1 MADAYGYIYL
11 VWGRYSMGRYR
22 QIEEI
27 VKLMNTPEAIRNTSI
42 IAHVDHG
49 KTTLS
54 DSLLAAAGIISEQ
67 TAGQRLFLDSWELEQ
82 KRQMTVFASNISLA
96 HTYEGK
102 DYLINL
108 IDTPGHIDFSGA
120 VTRSLRA
127 VDGALVVVDAVEG
140 PMTQTETVL
149 MQALRE
155 RVQPILFINKV
166 DRLIK
171 ELKLTSEE
179 IQRKFAKIIV
189 RINSLIEKYAPPEHK
204 KDWQVTV
211 EDGRVAFGSALHK
224 WGLNLPHM
232 KTKNVSFK
240 DIVDAYTGEPDEI
253 GRKVDALSKKAPLY
267 EPILDMFCEHL
278 PNPFQAQPYRQSQI
292 WPGDSSSSIGK
303 GMGKV
308 DPGGPLLMCITTIEV
323 DPHSGVVAIGR
334 VFSGTVEKG
343 KTVQLVASHQKGAIQ
358 QVYMS
363 MATDRV
369 IVEKIPAGNIA
380 ALSGLPSIHVGETV
394 AEGGVETQPFEGLK
408 YVSDPVV
415 TVAVEPEDV
424 KDLPLFD
431 KVMHKLT
438 LEDPNLHFKI
448 NKESG
453 EFLLSGMGEL
463 HLEVTAYRMQ
473 EAALKVKI
481 SKPIV
486 IYRET
491 ITQDYQGPPIMGKS
505 PNKHNRLW
513 VTLETLPDEII
524 EAIKAGKISEMQTRD
539 ERQKILA
546 KQFGW
551 KTDDARHVIAIEG
564 TNILVNKIKGRQY
577 VEEVL
582 DHVKSGFREAVYT
595 SVLAKEPAYG
605 LKVNLEDIMI
615 HDDPVHRGPA
625 QILPM
630 TWRPIWC
637 SFLLSNPK
645 LLEPIISF
653 ECKVPNQFVSSVIAI
668 VQKRRGKI
676 LDMVTE
682 EDMVI
687 VKAEMPVAESFG
699 LADEL
704 RSSTQ
709 GRAFWATQFSRWAP
723 VPESMQA
730 DIIRQIRE
738 RRGLSATPP
747 RAEEFY
753 EEA

>member
-1 MADAYGYIYL
+1 
-11 VWGRYSMGRYR
+11 
-22 QIEEI
+22 
-27 VKLMNTPEAIRNTSI
+27 MNNPEMIRNTSI

-67 TAGQRLFLDSWELEQ
+67 TAGQKLFLDSWELEQ
-82 KRQMTVFASNISLA
+82 KRQMTVFASNISMT
-96 HTYEGK
+96 HTYKGK
-102 DYLINL
+102 EYLINL

-155 RVQPILFINKV
+155 RVMPILFINKV
-166 DRLIK
+166 DRLIR
-171 ELKLTSEE
+171 EIKLTPEE
-179 IQRKFAKIIV
+179 MQRRFAKIIV
-189 RINSLIEKYAPPEHK
+189 RINTLIEKYAPPEHK
-204 KDWQVTV
+204 KDWQVKV

-232 KTKNVSFK
+232 KAKGITFK
-240 DIVDAYTGEPDEI
+240 EIIDAYHGEPDEI
-253 GRKVDALSKKAPLY
+253 NKKVDALSKKAPLH
-267 EPILDMFCEHL
+267 EPVLDMFCEIL
-278 PNPFQAQPYRQSQI
+278 PNPLVAQPYRQSQI
-292 WPGDSSSSIGK
+292 WPGDPQSPVGK
-303 GMGKV
+303 GMAKV
-308 DPGGPLLMCITTIEV
+308 DPNGPLLMCISTIEV

-334 VFSGTVEKG
+334 VFSGSVEKG
-343 KTVQLVASHQKGAIQ
+343 KLVYLVTRHQKGTIQ

-369 IVEKIPAGNIA
+369 IVDRIPAGNIA
-380 ALSGLPSIHVGETV
+380 ALSGLPSVHVGETV
-394 AEGGVETQPFEGLK
+394 AEEGIETQPFEGLR
-408 YVSDPVV
+408 YVSDAVV
-415 TVAVEPEDV
+415 TVAVEPQDV

-431 KVMHKLT
+431 KVVHKLT
-438 LEDPNLHFKI
+438 LEDPNLHFII

-453 EFLLSGMGEL
+453 EYLLSGMGEL

-473 EAALKVKI
+473 EAGLKVNI

-491 ITQDYQGPPIMGKS
+491 ISHDYKGPAIMGKS
-505 PNKHNRLW
+505 PNKHNKLW
-513 VTLETLPDEII
+513 VTLEKLPDEVI
-524 EAIKAGKISEMQTRD
+524 EALKTEKISEMQTRE
-539 ERQKILA
+539 ERQKIL

-551 KTDDARHVIAIEG
+551 PTDDARNVIAIEG
-564 TNILVNKIKGRQY
+564 TNVLVNRIKGRQY
-577 VEEVL
+577 VEEII

-605 LKVNLEDIMI
+605 LKVNLEDVMV
-615 HDDPVHRGPA
+615 HEDPVHRGPA

-637 SFLLSNPK
+637 AFLLSDPK
-645 LLEPIISF
+645 LLEPLLSF
-653 ECKVPNQFVSSVIAI
+653 ECKVPNDFVSSVIGI

-676 LDMVTE
+676 LDMVNE

-699 LADEL
+699 IADEL

-723 VPESMQA
+723 LSESMQA
-730 DIIRQIRE
+730 DIIKQIRE
-738 RRGLSATPP
+738 RRGLSPTPP

>member
-1 MADAYGYIYL
+1 
-11 VWGRYSMGRYR
+11 MGRYR

-27 VKLMNTPEAIRNTSI
+27 VRLMAQTERIRNTSI

-67 TAGQRLFLDSWELEQ
+67 VAGQKLFLDSWELEQ
-82 KRQMTVFASNISLA
+82 KRQMTVFASNISLV
-96 HTYEGK
+96 HTFKGV

-108 IDTPGHIDFSGA
+108 IDTPGHIDFSGN

-155 RVQPILFINKV
+155 RVKPILFINKV

-171 ELKLTSEE
+171 ELKLTPEE
-179 IQRKFAKIIV
+179 IQKKFARIIT
-189 RINSLIEKYAPPEHK
+189 RINSIIERYAPPEHK
-204 KDWQVTV
+204 KDWQVKV

-232 KTKNVSFK
+232 KAKGITFK
-240 DIVDAYTGEPDEI
+240 DIIDAYTGEPEEI
-253 GRKVDALSKKAPLY
+253 GRKVEALSKRIPVY
-267 EPILDMFCEHL
+267 EPVLDMFCEHL
-278 PNPFQAQPYRQSQI
+278 PSPLEAQPYRQSQI
-292 WPGDSSSSIGK
+292 WPGDPNSPVGK
-303 GMGKV
+303 AMAKV
-308 DPGGPLLMCITTIEV
+308 DPNGPLLMCITFIEV

-343 KTVQLVASHQKGAIQ
+343 KIVRLVTSRQKGSIQ

-380 ALSGLPSIHVGETV
+380 ALSGLPSIHVGETI
-394 AEGGVETQPFEGLK
+394 AEEGVETAPFEALK

-431 KVMHKLT
+431 KVIHKLT

-448 NKESG
+448 DKESG
-453 EFLLSGMGEL
+453 QYLLSGMGEL

-473 EAALKVKI
+473 EAGLKVRM

-491 ITQDYQGPPIMGKS
+491 ISRDYKGPPVMGKS

-513 VTLETLPDEII
+513 VTVERLRPEVI
-524 EAIKAGKISEMQTRD
+524 EAIRTGKINEMQTRD
-539 ERQKILA
+539 ERQKILM
-546 KQFGW
+546 KEFSW
-551 KTDDARHVIAIEG
+551 PTEDARNVIAIEG
-564 TNILVNKIKGRQY
+564 TNILVNRIKGRQY

-582 DHVKSGFREAVYT
+582 DHVKSGFRDAVAT
-595 SVLAKEPAYG
+595 GVLAKEPMYG
-605 LKVNLEDIMI
+605 LKVNLEDILI
-615 HDDPVHRGPA
+615 HEDPVHRGPA

-630 TWRPIWC
+630 TWRPIWG
-637 SFLLSNPK
+637 SFLLSEPK
-645 LLEPIISF
+645 LLEPILSF
-653 ECKVPNQFVSSVIAI
+653 ECKVPNDFVSPVITLL
-668 VQKRRGKI
+668 QKRRGKI
-676 LDMVTE
+676 LDMVNE

-687 VKAEMPVAESFG
+687 VKAELPVAESFG
-699 LADEL
+699 IADEL

-730 DIIRQIRE
+730 EVIRQIRE
-738 RRGLSATPP
+738 RKGLPPTPP
-747 RAEEFY
+747 RPEEFC
-753 EEA
+753 EEE

>member
-1 MADAYGYIYL
+1 M
-11 VWGRYSMGRYR
+11 VKYR
-22 QIEEI
+22 QVEEI
-27 VKLMNTPEAIRNTSI
+27 QKLMNYPVMIRNTSI

-67 TAGQRLFLDSWELEQ
+67 RAGQQLALDSWELEQ

-96 HTYEGK
+96 HTYMKK

-155 RVQPILFINKV
+155 RVKPILFINKV

-171 ELKLTSEE
+171 EIKLTPEE
-179 IQRKFAKIIV
+179 IQRKFGKIIV
-189 RINSLIEKYAPPEHK
+189 RVNNLIEKYATADHK
-204 KDWQVTV
+204 KDWQVKV
-211 EDGRVAFGSALHK
+211 ENGSVAFGSALHK

-232 KTKNVSFK
+232 KAKGITFA
-240 DIVDAYTGEPDEI
+240 DIIDAYTGEHDEI
-253 GRKVDALSKKAPLY
+253 DRKVDALSKKAPLH
-267 EPILDMFCEHL
+267 EPVLDMFVEQL
-278 PNPFQAQPYRQSQI
+278 PNPLEAQPYRQSQI
-292 WPGDSSSSIGK
+292 WPGDANSAVGK
-303 GMGKV
+303 GMAKV
-308 DPGGPLLMCITTIEV
+308 DPDAPVLMCISTIEV
-323 DPHSGVVAIGR
+323 DPHSGLVAIGR

-343 KTVQLVASHQKGAIQ
+343 KVVQLITSRQKGTIQ

-363 MATDRV
+363 MAADRV
-369 IVEKIPAGNIA
+369 IIGKVPAGNIA

-394 AEGGVETQPFEGLK
+394 AEEGSDTQAFEGLK

-415 TVAVEPEDV
+415 TVAVEPADV

-438 LEDPNLHFKI
+438 TEDPNLKFTI

-453 EFLLSGMGEL
+453 EYLLSGMGEL
-463 HLEVTAYRMQ
+463 HLEITAYRMQ
-473 EAALKVKI
+473 EANLKVKT

-491 ITQDYQGPPIMGKS
+491 ITHDYEGPAIMGKS
-505 PNKHNRLW
+505 PNKHNKLW
-513 VTLETLPDEII
+513 VTIQKLPDEVI
-524 EAIKAGKISEMQTRD
+524 EAIKTGKISEMQTRE
-539 ERQKILA
+539 ERQKIL
-546 KQFGW
+546 KGFGW
-551 KTDDARHVIAIEG
+551 DTENARNVIAIEEN
-564 TNILVNKIKGRQY
+564 NILVNRIRGRQY
-577 VEEVL
+577 VDEIM
-582 DHVKSGFREAVYT
+582 DHIKSGFREAVFT

-605 LKVNLEDIMI
+605 LKVNLEDVTV
-615 HDDPVHRGPA
+615 HDDPAHRGPA

-637 SFLLSNPK
+637 TFLLSDPK
-645 LLEPIISF
+645 LLEPLISF
-653 ECKVPNQFVSSVIAI
+653 ECKVPNEFVSNVIAI

-676 LDMVTE
+676 LDMINE
-682 EDMVI
+682 EEMIV
-687 VKAEMPVAESFG
+687 VKAEMPVSESFG

-709 GRAFWATQFSRWAP
+709 GRAFWATQFSRWSP
-723 VPESMQA
+723 VPEQMQA
-730 DIIRQIRE
+730 EIIKQIRE
-738 RRGLSATPP
+738 RRGLSPTPP
-747 RAEEFY
+747 KAQEFF
-753 EEA
+753 EDA

>member
-1 MADAYGYIYL
+1 M
-11 VWGRYSMGRYR
+11 VRYR
-22 QIEEI
+22 QSEEI
-27 VKLMNTPEAIRNTSI
+27 QKLMNYPEMIRNTSI

-67 TAGQRLFLDSWELEQ
+67 RAGQQLVLDSWELEQ

-96 HTYEGK
+96 HTFKEK
-102 DYLINL
+102 EYLINL

-171 ELKLTSEE
+171 EIKLTPEE
-179 IQRKFAKIIV
+179 IQRKFAKIITRV
-189 RINSLIEKYAPPEHK
+189 NGLIEKYAPPEHK
-204 KDWQVTV
+204 KDWQVKV
-211 EDGRVAFGSALHK
+211 EDGSVAFGSALHK

-232 KTKNVSFK
+232 KAKGVTFK
-240 DIVDAYTGEPDEI
+240 EIIDAYAGEHDEI
-253 GRKVDALSKKAPLY
+253 DRKVDALSKKAPVQ
-267 EPILDMFCEHL
+267 EPILDMFVEHL
-278 PNPFQAQPYRQSQI
+278 PNPLQAQSYRQSQI
-292 WPGDSSSSIGK
+292 WPGDPNSLVGK
-303 GMGKV
+303 GMAKV
-308 DPGGPLLMCITTIEV
+308 DPNGPLLMCVSTIEV
-323 DPHSGVVAIGR
+323 DPHSGLVAIGR

-343 KTVQLVASHQKGAIQ
+343 RVVQLMTSRQKGTIQ

-363 MATDRV
+363 MAADRV

-394 AEGGVETQPFEGLK
+394 AEEGSDTQSFEGLK

-415 TVAVEPEDV
+415 TVAVEPADV

-431 KVMHKLT
+431 KVMHKLIT
-438 LEDPNLHFKI
+438 EDPNLHFLI

-453 EFLLSGMGEL
+453 EYLLSGMGEL
-463 HLEVTAYRMQ
+463 HLEITAYRMQ
-473 EAALKVKI
+473 EAGLKVKT
-481 SKPIV
+481 SEPIV

-491 ITQDYQGPPIMGKS
+491 ISHDYKGPPIMGKS
-505 PNKHNRLW
+505 PNKHNKLW
-513 VTLETLPDEII
+513 VTMEKLPEDVI
-524 EAIKAGKISEMQTRD
+524 EALRSGKISENQTR
-539 ERQKILA
+539 EVRTKALKA
-546 KQFGW
+546 FGW
-551 KTDDARHVIAIEG
+551 DTDDAKNVVAIEG
-564 TNILVNKIKGRQY
+564 NDILVNRIKGRQY
-577 VEEVL
+577 VEEIM
-582 DHVKSGFREAVYT
+582 DHIKSGFREAVFT

-605 LKVNLEDIMI
+605 LKINLEDVTV
-615 HDDPVHRGPA
+615 HEDPVHRGPA

-637 SFLLSNPK
+637 AFLLSDPK
-645 LLEPIISF
+645 LLEPLISF
-653 ECKVPNQFVSSVIAI
+653 ECKVPNEFVSNVIAI

-676 LDMVTE
+676 LDMINE
-682 EDMVI
+682 EDMII
-687 VKAEMPVAESFG
+687 VKAEMPVSESFG
-699 LADEL
+699 LAEEL

-709 GRAFWATQFSRWAP
+709 GRAFWATQFSRWSP
-723 VPESMQA
+723 VPEQMQA
-730 DIIRQIRE
+730 EIIEKIRK
-738 RRGLSATPP
+738 RRGLSELPP
-747 RAEEFY
+747 RAQEFF

>member
-1 MADAYGYIYL
+1 
-11 VWGRYSMGRYR
+11 MGRYR
-22 QIEEI
+22 QIEDI
-27 VKLMNTPEAIRNTSI
+27 VKLMNNPEIIRNTSI

-67 TAGQRLFLDSWELEQ
+67 RAGQQLYLDSWELEQ
-82 KRQMTVFASNISLA
+82 KRQMTVFASNISMVHA
-96 HTYEGK
+96 YNGK
-102 DYLINL
+102 EHLINL

-155 RVQPILFINKV
+155 RVKPILFINKV

-171 ELKLTSEE
+171 EIKLTPEE
-179 IQRKFAKIIV
+179 IQRKFAKIIL
-189 RINSLIEKYAPPEHK
+189 RINNLIEKYAPPEHK
-204 KDWQVTV
+204 KDWQVKV

-232 KTKNVSFK
+232 KAKGITFQE
-240 DIVDAYTGEPDEI
+240 IIDAYAGETDEI
-253 GRKVDALSKKAPLY
+253 TKKVDVLSKKAPLY

-278 PNPFQAQPYRQSQI
+278 PNPLDAQPYRQTQI
-292 WPGDSSSSIGK
+292 WPGDVNSPVGK
-303 GMGKV
+303 AMAKV
-308 DPGGPLLMCITTIEV
+308 DPNGPLLMCITTIEV
-323 DPHSGVVAIGR
+323 DPHSGVIAIGR
-334 VFSGTVEKG
+334 VFSGTVKKG
-343 KTVQLVASHQKGAIQ
+343 KTVSLVNSRQKGTIQ

-363 MATDRV
+363 MAADRV
-369 IVEKIPAGNIA
+369 IVDEIPAGNIA

-394 AEGGVETQPFEGLK
+394 AEEGVATQPFEGLK

-431 KVMHKLT
+431 KVIHKLT
-438 LEDPNLHFKI
+438 LEDPNLHFII

-453 EFLLSGMGEL
+453 EYLLSGMGEL

-473 EAALKVKI
+473 EAGLKVKI

-491 ITQDYQGPPIMGKS
+491 ISHDYKGPPIMGKS

-513 VTLETLPDEII
+513 VTIEKLPEEVI
-524 EAIKAGKISEMQTRD
+524 EAIRTGKINEMQTRD
-539 ERQKILA
+539 ERQKIL

-551 KTDDARHVIAIEG
+551 STDDARNVIAIEG
-564 TNILVNKIKGRQY
+564 TNILVNRIKGRQY
-577 VEEVL
+577 VEEII

-605 LKVNLEDIMI
+605 LKVNLEDILV
-615 HDDPVHRGPA
+615 HEDPVHRGPA

-637 SFLLSNPK
+637 CFLLSDPK
-645 LLEPIISF
+645 LLEPILNF
-653 ECKVPNQFVSSVIAI
+653 ECKVPNQFVSNVIAI

-676 LDMVTE
+676 LDMTNE

-730 DIIRQIRE
+730 EIIAQIRK
-738 RRGLSATPP
+738 RRGLSPTPP
-747 RAEEFY
+747 KPEEFY

>member
-1 MADAYGYIYL
+1 MA
-11 VWGRYSMGRYR
+11 RYK
-22 QIEEI
+22 QVEEI
-27 VKLMNTPEAIRNTSI
+27 IKLMDTPEIIRNTSI

-67 TAGQRLFLDSWELEQ
+67 TAGQKLFLDSWELEQ
-82 KRQMTVFASNISLA
+82 KRQMTVFASNISLT
-96 HTYEGK
+96 HTYGGK
-102 DYLINL
+102 DFLINL

-155 RVQPILFINKV
+155 RVKPILFINKV

-171 ELKLTSEE
+171 EIKLTPEE
-179 IQRKFAKIIV
+179 VQRKFAKIIV
-189 RINSLIEKYAPPEHK
+189 RVNTLIEKYAPAEHK
-204 KDWQVTV
+204 KDWQVKV

-224 WGLNLPHM
+224 WGLNLTHM
-232 KTKNVSFK
+232 KMKGISFK
-240 DIVDAYTGEPDEI
+240 DIVDAYTGAPEDV
-253 GRKVDALSKKAPLY
+253 GRKVDELSKKALLY
-267 EPILDMFCEHL
+267 EPILDMFCEHV
-278 PNPFQAQPYRQSQI
+278 PNPLEAQPYRQGQI
-292 WPGDSSSSIGK
+292 WPGEADSVTGK
-303 GMGKV
+303 GMAKV
-308 DPGGPLLMCITTIEV
+308 DPNGPLLMCVTTIEI

-334 VFSGTVEKG
+334 VFSGSVTKG
-343 KTVQLVASHQKGAIQ
+343 KVVQLLNSRQKGTIQ

-369 IVEKIPAGNIA
+369 IVDRIPAGNIA
-380 ALSGLPSIHVGETV
+380 ALSGLPAIHVGETV
-394 AEGGVETQPFEGLK
+394 AEDGVETHSFEGLK

-438 LEDPNLHFKI
+438 TEDPNLHF
-448 NKESG
+448 NMDKESG

-463 HLEVTAYRMQ
+463 HLEITAYRMQ
-473 EAALKVKI
+473 EAGLKVKI

-491 ITQDYQGPPIMGKS
+491 ISHDYQGSDVMGKS
-505 PNKHNRLW
+505 PNKHSKLW
-513 VTLETLPDEII
+513 ITMEKLSEEVI
-524 EAIKAGKISEMQTRD
+524 EAIKAEKVTEMQTRE
-539 ERQKILA
+539 ERQRNLKAL
-546 KQFGW
+546 GW
-551 KTDDARHVIAIEG
+551 STDDARSVIAIEEN
-564 TNILVNKIKGRQY
+564 NILVNRIKGRQY

-582 DHVKSGFREAVYT
+582 DHVKSGFREAVHT
-595 SVLAKEPAYG
+595 CVLAKEPAYG
-605 LKVNLEDIMI
+605 LKINLEDITV
-615 HDDPVHRGPA
+615 HEDPVHRGPA

-637 SFLLSNPK
+637 AFLLSEPK
-645 LLEPIISF
+645 LLEPLISF
-653 ECKVPNQFVSSVIAI
+653 ECKVPNDFVSPVISL

-676 LDMVTE
+676 LDMTND
-682 EDMVI
+682 EDLVV
-687 VKAEMPVAESFG
+687 VKAEMPVSESFG
-699 LADEL
+699 IADEL

-723 VPESMQA
+723 VPEQMQA
-730 DIIRQIRE
+730 DTIKAIRE
-738 RRGLSATPP
+738 RRGLSPTPP
-747 RAEEFY
+747 KAEEFY
-753 EEA
+753 EAE

>member
-1 MADAYGYIYL
+1 
-11 VWGRYSMGRYR
+11 MGRYR
-22 QIEEI
+22 QVEDI
-27 VKLMNTPEAIRNTSI
+27 VKLMNNHEMVRNTSI

-67 TAGQRLFLDSWELEQ
+67 TAGQKLFLDSWELEQ

-96 HTYEGK
+96 HTFKGK

-155 RVQPILFINKV
+155 RVKPILFINKV

-171 ELKLTSEE
+171 EIKLTPED
-179 IQRKFAKIIV
+179 IQRKFAKIITRV
-189 RINSLIEKYAPPEHK
+189 NSLIEKYAPPEHK

-232 KTKNVSFK
+232 KMKNVTFA
-240 DIVDAYTGEPDEI
+240 DIIDAYTGEHEEV
-253 GRKVDALSKKAPLY
+253 GRKVDALSKKAPLN
-267 EPILDMFCEHL
+267 EPVLDMFCEHL
-278 PNPFQAQPYRQSQI
+278 PNPLQAQPYRQSQI
-292 WPGDSSSSIGK
+292 WPGDPNSVVGK
-303 GMGKV
+303 SMAKV
-308 DPGGPLLMCITTIEV
+308 DPSGPLLMCVSTIEV

-343 KTVQLVASHQKGAIQ
+343 KVVQLLTSRQKGTVQ

-363 MATDRV
+363 MAADRV
-369 IVEKIPAGNIA
+369 IIDRVPAGNIA
-380 ALSGLPSIHVGETV
+380 AVSGLPAIHVGETI
-394 AEGGVETQPFEGLK
+394 AEDGIETQSFEGLK

-415 TVAVEPEDV
+415 TVAVEPKDV

-438 LEDPNLHFKI
+438 TEDPNLRFII

-453 EFLLSGMGEL
+453 EYLLSGMGEL

-473 EAALKVKI
+473 EANLKVNI

-491 ITQDYQGPPIMGKS
+491 ISHDYRGPAVMGKS
-505 PNKHNRLW
+505 PNKHSKLW
-513 VTLETLPDEII
+513 ITMEKMPEEVI
-524 EAIKAGKISEMQTRD
+524 EAIKMGKVSEMQTRED
-539 ERQKILA
+539 RTKALKA
-546 KQFGW
+546 LGW
-551 KTDDARHVIAIEG
+551 DTDDAKNVIAIEEN
-564 TNILVNKIKGRQY
+564 NILVNRIKGRQY
-577 VEEVL
+577 VEEVI
-582 DHVKSGFREAVYT
+582 DHIKSGFREAVHT

-605 LKVNLEDIMI
+605 LKVNLEDITV
-615 HDDPVHRGPA
+615 HEDPVHRGPA

-637 SFLLSNPK
+637 AFLLSDPK
-645 LLEPIISF
+645 LLEPLISF
-653 ECKVPNQFVSSVIAI
+653 ECKVPNEFVSNVIAI

-676 LDMVTE
+676 LDMVNE
-682 EDMVI
+682 EDMII
-687 VKAEMPVAESFG
+687 VKAEMPVSESFG
-699 LADEL
+699 LAEEL

-723 VPESMQA
+723 VPEQMQGE
-730 DIIRQIRE
+730 IISKIRE
-738 RRGLSATPP
+738 RRGLNPVPP
-747 RAEEFY
+747 RAEEFF
-753 EEA
+753 EDA

>member
-1 MADAYGYIYL
+1 
-11 VWGRYSMGRYR
+11 MGRYR
-22 QIEEI
+22 QVEEI
-27 VKLMNTPEAIRNTSI
+27 VKLMDNPQIIRNTSI

-67 TAGQRLFLDSWELEQ
+67 TAGQKLFLDSWELEQ
-82 KRQMTVFASNISLA
+82 KRQMTVFASNISMV
-96 HTYEGK
+96 HTHKDK

-155 RVQPILFINKV
+155 RVKPILFINKV

-171 ELKLTSEE
+171 EIKLTPDE
-179 IQRKFAKIIV
+179 IQRKFAKIIL
-189 RINSLIEKYAPPEHK
+189 RINILIEKYAPPEHK
-204 KDWQVTV
+204 KDWQVKV

-232 KTKNVSFK
+232 KVKGVTFQE
-240 DIVDAYTGEPDEI
+240 IIDAYTGEPENI
-253 GRKVDALSKKAPLY
+253 AKKVDALSKKAPLY
-267 EPILDMFCEHL
+267 EPVLDMFCEHL
-278 PNPFQAQPYRQSQI
+278 PNPLEAQPFRQSQI
-292 WPGDSSSSIGK
+292 WPGDATSPVGQA
-303 GMGKV
+303 MAKV
-308 DPGGPLLMCITTIEV
+308 DPNGPVLMCITTIEV

-334 VFSGTVEKG
+334 VFSGNVEKG
-343 KTVQLVASHQKGAIQ
+343 KTVNLVTSHQKGTIQ

-363 MATDRV
+363 MAADRV
-369 IVEKIPAGNIA
+369 IVDRVPAGNIA

-394 AEGGVETQPFEGLK
+394 AEEGVETQSFEGLK

-431 KVMHKLT
+431 KVIHKLT
-438 LEDPNLHFKI
+438 LEDPNLHFII

-453 EFLLSGMGEL
+453 EYLLSGMGEL
-463 HLEVTAYRMQ
+463 HLEITAYRMQ
-473 EAALKVKI
+473 EAGLKVKI

-491 ITQDYQGPPIMGKS
+491 ISHDYKGPAIMGKS

-513 VTLETLPDEII
+513 VTIEKLPEEVM
-524 EAIKAGKISEMQTRD
+524 EATRAGKISEMQTRD
-539 ERQKILA
+539 ERQKNL

-551 KTDDARHVIAIEG
+551 STDDARNVIAIES
-564 TNILVNKIKGRQY
+564 TNILVNRIKGRQY
-577 VEEVL
+577 VEEII

-605 LKVNLEDIMI
+605 LKVNLEDIMV
-615 HDDPVHRGPA
+615 HEDPVHRGPA

-637 SFLLSNPK
+637 AFLLSDPK
-645 LLEPIISF
+645 LLEPLLSF
-653 ECKVPNQFVSSVIAI
+653 ECKVPNEFVSSVISI
-668 VQKRRGKI
+668 VQKRRGRI
-676 LDMVTE
+676 LDMINE
-682 EDMVI
+682 EDMIV

-723 VPESMQA
+723 VPEQMQA
-730 DIIRQIRE
+730 EIIRQIRE
-738 RRGLSATPP
+738 RRGLSPTPP
-747 RAEEFY
+747 KAEEFY

>member
-1 MADAYGYIYL
+1 MA
-11 VWGRYSMGRYR
+11 RYK
-22 QIEEI
+22 QVDEI
-27 VKLMNTPEAIRNTSI
+27 VKLMNTPEIIRNTSI

-54 DSLLAAAGIISEQ
+54 DSLLATAGIISEQ
-67 TAGQRLFLDSWELEQ
+67 TAGQKLFLDSWDLEQ
-82 KRQMTVFASNISLA
+82 KRQMTVFASNISLT
-96 HTYEGK
+96 HTLGGK

-155 RVQPILFINKV
+155 RVKPILFINKV

-171 ELKLTSEE
+171 EIKLTPDE
-179 IQRKFAKIIV
+179 IQRKFAKIIARV
-189 RINSLIEKYAPPEHK
+189 NTLIEKYAPADRK
-204 KDWQVTV
+204 KEWQVKV

-224 WGLNLPHM
+224 WGLNVPHM
-232 KTKNVSFK
+232 KMKNISFK
-240 DIVDAYTGEPDEI
+240 DIIDAYTGAPEDV

-267 EPILDMFCEHL
+267 EPVLDMFCEHV
-278 PNPFQAQPYRQSQI
+278 PNPLVAQPYRQPQI
-292 WPGDSSSSIGK
+292 WPGDAESATGK
-303 GMGKV
+303 AMAKV
-308 DPGGPLLMCITTIEV
+308 DPNGPLLMCVTTIEV

-334 VFSGTVEKG
+334 VFSGSVTKG
-343 KTVQLVASHQKGAIQ
+343 KLVQLLTRRTKGTVQ
-358 QVYMS
+358 QVYMT

-369 IVEKIPAGNIA
+369 IVDRIPAGNIA
-380 ALSGLPSIHVGETV
+380 ALSGLPALHVGETI
-394 AEGGVETQPFEGLK
+394 AEDGVETHSFEGLR

-438 LEDPNLHFKI
+438 TEDPNVHFKMD
-448 NKESG
+448 KESG

-463 HLEVTAYRMQ
+463 HLEITAYRMQ
-473 EAALKVKI
+473 EAGLKVKL

-491 ITQDYQGPPIMGKS
+491 ISHDYQGSAVMGKS
-505 PNKHNRLW
+505 PNKHSKLW
-513 VTLETLPDEII
+513 ITMEKLPEEVI
-524 EAIKAGKISEMQTRD
+524 EAIKADKVTEMQTRE
-539 ERQKILA
+539 ERQKNLRA
-546 KQFGW
+546 LGW
-551 KTDDARHVIAIEG
+551 STDDARSVIAIEEN
-564 TNILVNKIKGRQY
+564 NILVNRIKGRQY

-582 DHVKSGFREAVYT
+582 DHVKSGFREAVHT
-595 SVLAKEPAYG
+595 CVLAKEPAYG
-605 LKVNLEDIMI
+605 LKINLEDITV
-615 HDDPVHRGPA
+615 HEDPVHRGPA

-637 SFLLSNPK
+637 AFLLSNPK
-645 LLEPIISF
+645 LLEPLISF
-653 ECKVPNQFVSSVIAI
+653 ECKVPNDYVSPVISL

-676 LDMVTE
+676 LDMTND

-687 VKAEMPVAESFG
+687 VKAEMPVSESFG
-699 LADEL
+699 IADEL

-723 VPESMQA
+723 VPEQMQA
-730 DIIRQIRE
+730 ETIKAIRE
-738 RRGLSATPP
+738 RRGLSPIPP
-747 RAEEFY
+747 KADEFY
-753 EEA
+753 EAE

>member
-1 MADAYGYIYL
+1 
-11 VWGRYSMGRYR
+11 MGRYR

-27 VKLMNTPEAIRNTSI
+27 VKLMNNPEVIRNTSI

-67 TAGQRLFLDSWELEQ
+67 VAGQKLFLDSWELEQ

-96 HTYEGK
+96 HVYKGK
-102 DYLINL
+102 EYLINL

-155 RVQPILFINKV
+155 RVKPILYINKV

-171 ELKLTSEE
+171 ELKLTPEE
-179 IQRKFAKIIV
+179 VQRKFAKIIV
-189 RINSLIEKYAPPEHK
+189 RINTLIEKYAPPEHK
-204 KDWQVTV
+204 KDWQVKV

-232 KTKNVSFK
+232 KAKGITFK
-240 DIVDAYTGEPDEI
+240 DIVDAYTGEPEEVAK
-253 GRKVDALSKKAPLY
+253 KVDALSKKAPLH

-278 PNPFQAQPYRQSQI
+278 PNPLEAQPYRQSQI
-292 WPGDSSSSIGK
+292 WPGDPNTPVGK
-303 GMGKV
+303 AMAKV
-308 DPGGPLLMCITTIEV
+308 DPNGPLLMCVTTIEV

-343 KTVQLVASHQKGAIQ
+343 KIVHLVSSRQKGTIQ

-363 MATDRV
+363 MAADRV
-369 IVEKIPAGNIA
+369 IVDKVPAGNIA
-380 ALSGLPSIHVGETV
+380 ALSGLPSIHVGETI
-394 AEGGVETQPFEGLK
+394 AEEGVETQPFEGLK

-473 EAALKVKI
+473 EAGLKVKI

-491 ITQDYQGPPIMGKS
+491 ISRDYKGPPIMGKS

-513 VTLETLPDEII
+513 VTLEKLSDEVI

-539 ERQKILA
+539 ERQKILT

-551 KTDDARHVIAIEG
+551 STEDARNVIAIED
-564 TNILVNKIKGRQY
+564 TNILVNRIKGRQY

-582 DHVKSGFREAVYT
+582 DHVKSGFREAVHT
-595 SVLAKEPAYG
+595 CVLAKEPAYG
-605 LKVNLEDIMI
+605 LKVNLEDILI
-615 HDDPVHRGPA
+615 HEDPVHRGPA

-637 SFLLSNPK
+637 CFLLSDPK
-645 LLEPIISF
+645 LLEPILNF
-653 ECKVPNQFVSSVIAI
+653 DCKVPNEFVSSVISI

-676 LDMVTE
+676 LDMVNE

-723 VPESMQA
+723 VPESMQM

-738 RRGLSATPP
+738 RRGLSPTPP

>member
-1 MADAYGYIYL
+1 
-11 VWGRYSMGRYR
+11 MGRYR

-27 VKLMNTPEAIRNTSI
+27 VKLMNNPERIRNTSI

-67 TAGQRLFLDSWELEQ
+67 VAGQKLFLDSWELEQ
-82 KRQMTVFASNISLA
+82 KRQMTVFASNISLV
-96 HTYEGK
+96 HTYKGV

-108 IDTPGHIDFSGA
+108 IDTPGHIDFSGN

-155 RVQPILFINKV
+155 RVKPILFINKV
-166 DRLIK
+166 DRLIR
-171 ELKLTSEE
+171 ELKLTPDE
-179 IQRKFAKIIV
+179 IQKKFARIIM
-189 RINSLIEKYAPPEHK
+189 RINSIIEKYAPPEHK
-204 KDWQVTV
+204 KDWQVKV

-232 KTKNVSFK
+232 KAKGITFK
-240 DIVDAYTGEPDEI
+240 DIIDAYTGEPEEI
-253 GRKVDALSKKAPLY
+253 GRKVEALSKRIPVY
-267 EPILDMFCEHL
+267 EPVLDMFCEHL
-278 PNPFQAQPYRQSQI
+278 PTPLEAQPYRQSQI
-292 WPGDSSSSIGK
+292 WPGDINSPVGK
-303 GMGKV
+303 AMAKV
-308 DPGGPLLMCITTIEV
+308 DPNGPLLMCITFIEV

-343 KTVQLVASHQKGAIQ
+343 KVVRLVTSRQKGTIQ

-380 ALSGLPSIHVGETV
+380 ALSGLPSIHVGETI
-394 AEGGVETQPFEGLK
+394 AEEGVETAPFEALK

-415 TVAVEPEDV
+415 TVAVEPENV

-431 KVMHKLT
+431 KVIHKLT

-448 NKESG
+448 DKESG
-453 EFLLSGMGEL
+453 QYLLSGMGEL

-473 EAALKVKI
+473 EAGLKVKM

-491 ITQDYQGPPIMGKS
+491 VTRDYKGPPVMGKS

-513 VTLETLPDEII
+513 VTVERLQPEVI
-524 EAIKAGKISEMQTRD
+524 EAIKAGKINEMQTRD
-539 ERQKILA
+539 ERQKILM
-546 KQFGW
+546 KEFGW
-551 KTDDARHVIAIEG
+551 PAEDARNVIAIEG
-564 TNILVNKIKGRQY
+564 TNILVNRIKGRQY

-582 DHVKSGFREAVYT
+582 DHVKSGFRDAVAT
-595 SVLAKEPAYG
+595 GVLAKEPFYG
-605 LKVNLEDIMI
+605 LKVNLEDILI
-615 HDDPVHRGPA
+615 HEDPVHRGPA

-630 TWRPIWC
+630 TWRPIWGA
-637 SFLLSNPK
+637 FLLSEPK
-645 LLEPIISF
+645 LLEPILSF
-653 ECKVPNQFVSSVIAI
+653 ECKVPNDFVSSVISLL
-668 VQKRRGKI
+668 QKRRGRI
-676 LDMVTE
+676 LDMVNE

-687 VKAEMPVAESFG
+687 VKAELPVAESFG
-699 LADEL
+699 IADEL

-730 DIIRQIRE
+730 DVIRQIRE
-738 RRGLSATPP
+738 RKGLPPTPP
-747 RAEEFY
+747 RPEEFC
-753 EEA
+753 EEE

>member
-1 MADAYGYIYL
+1 
-11 VWGRYSMGRYR
+11 MGRYK

-27 VKLMNTPEAIRNTSI
+27 VQLMNNLEYIRNTSI

-67 TAGQRLFLDSWELEQ
+67 TAGQKLFLDSWELEQ

-96 HTYEGK
+96 HNYEEK

-155 RVQPILFINKV
+155 RVKPILFINKV

-171 ELKLTSEE
+171 EIRLTPQA
-179 IQRKFAKIIV
+179 IQEKFAKIITRV
-189 RINSLIEKYAPPEHK
+189 NMLIEKYAPPEHK
-204 KDWQVTV
+204 QDWQVKV
-211 EDGRVAFGSALHK
+211 EDGRVAFGAALHR

-232 KTKNVSFK
+232 KAKGITFQN
-240 DIVDAYTGEPDEI
+240 IIDAYSGAPEEI
-253 GRKVDALSKKAPLY
+253 GKKVDELSKKAPLY
-267 EPILDMFCEHL
+267 ETILDMFCEHL
-278 PNPFQAQPYRQSQI
+278 PNPLEAQPYRQSQI
-292 WPGDSSSSIGK
+292 WPGDPKSPVGEA
-303 GMGKV
+303 MAKV
-308 DPGGPLLMCITTIEV
+308 DPKGPSLMCISTIEV

-334 VFSGTVEKG
+334 VFSGTIEKG
-343 KTVQLVASHQKGAIQ
+343 KPVRLVTAHVNGTIQ

-363 MATDRV
+363 MAADRV
-369 IVEKIPAGNIA
+369 IVDRIPAGNIA
-380 ALSGLPSIHVGETV
+380 AVGGLPSVRVGETV
-394 AEGGVETQPFEGLK
+394 AEQGVVTQPFEGLQ

-415 TVAVEPEDV
+415 TVAIEPAEV

-438 LEDPNLHFKI
+438 LEDPNLHLTL

-453 EFLLSGMGEL
+453 EYLLSGMGEL

-473 EAALKVKI
+473 EAGLKVKTG
-481 SKPIV
+481 KPIV

-491 ITQDYQGPPIMGKS
+491 ISHNYNGSPVMGKS
-505 PNKHNRLW
+505 PNKHSKLW
-513 VTLETLPDEII
+513 VTLEKLPDNVI
-524 EAIKAGKISEMQTRD
+524 EGIRQGKISEMQSRD
-539 ERQKILA
+539 ERRKALVQ
-546 KQFGW
+546 QFGW
-551 KTDDARHVIAIEG
+551 DADDARNAIAIED

-577 VEEVL
+577 VEEVT
-582 DHVKSGFREAVYT
+582 DHIKSGFREAVHT
-595 SVLAKEPAYG
+595 SILAKEPAYG
-605 LKVNLEDIMI
+605 LKVNLMDITV
-615 HDDPVHRGPA
+615 HEDPVHRGPA

-630 TWRPIWC
+630 TWRPIWAC
-637 SFLLSNPK
+637 ILLSDPK
-645 LLEPIISF
+645 LLEPILNF
-653 ECKVPNQFVSSVIAI
+653 ECKVPTDFVSSVLAI
-668 VQKRRGKI
+668 LQRRRGRI
-676 LDMVTE
+676 LDMPQE
-682 EDMVI
+682 EDHII

-709 GRAFWATQFSRWAP
+709 GRAFWATQFSHWAP
-723 VPESMQA
+723 VPDSMQQTVIA
-730 DIIRQIRE
+730 EIRK
-738 RRGLSATPP
+738 RRGLSPTPP
-747 RAEEFY
+747 RADEFL
-753 EEA
+753 EREQA

>member
-1 MADAYGYIYL
+1 
-11 VWGRYSMGRYR
+11 MGRYR
-22 QIEEI
+22 QVEEI
-27 VKLMNTPEAIRNTSI
+27 VKLMNNPERIRNTSI

-67 TAGQRLFLDSWELEQ
+67 VAGQKLFLDSWELEQ

-96 HTYEGK
+96 HEFKGVE
-102 DYLINL
+102 YLINL

-155 RVQPILFINKV
+155 RVKPILYINKV

-171 ELKLTSEE
+171 ELKLTPEE

-204 KDWQVTV
+204 KDWQVAV

-232 KTKNVSFK
+232 KAKGISFK
-240 DIVDAYTGEPDEI
+240 DIIDAYTGAPEDI
-253 GRKVDALSKKAPLY
+253 GRKVEELSKKAPLY

-278 PNPFQAQPYRQSQI
+278 PNPLQAQPYRQSQI
-292 WPGDSSSSIGK
+292 WPGDPNSRVGQA
-303 GMGKV
+303 MAKV
-308 DPGGPLLMCITTIEV
+308 DPNGPLLMCITTIEV

-334 VFSGTVEKG
+334 VFSGAVERG
-343 KTVQLVASHQKGAIQ
+343 KTVRLVTSRQKGTIQ

-363 MATDRV
+363 MAADRV
-369 IVEKIPAGNIA
+369 IVDRIPAGNIA
-380 ALSGLPSIHVGETV
+380 ALSGLPSLHVGETL
-394 AEGGVETQPFEGLK
+394 AEEGVETHPFEGLK

-431 KVMHKLT
+431 KVIHKLT
-438 LEDPNLHFKI
+438 LEDPNLHFRI
-448 NKESG
+448 DKESG
-453 EFLLSGMGEL
+453 QYLLSGMGEL

-473 EAALKVKI
+473 EAGLKVRI

-491 ITQDYQGPPIMGKS
+491 ISRDYKGPAIMGKS
-505 PNKHNRLW
+505 PNKHNRIW
-513 VTLETLPDEII
+513 VTVERLSEEVI
-524 EAIKAGKISEMQTRD
+524 EAIKTGKISEMQTRD
-539 ERQKILA
+539 ERQKVLT
-546 KQFGW
+546 KEYGW
-551 KTDDARHVIAIEG
+551 TTDDARNLIAIEG
-564 TNILVNKIKGRQY
+564 TNVLVNRIKGRQY
-577 VEEVL
+577 VEEII
-582 DHVKSGFREAVYT
+582 DHVKSGFRDAVIT
-595 SVLAKEPAYG
+595 GVLAKEPMYG
-605 LKVNLEDIMI
+605 LKINLEDIMI
-615 HDDPVHRGPA
+615 HEDPVHRGPA

-630 TWRPIWC
+630 TWRPVWC
-637 SFLLSNPK
+637 AFLLSEPK
-645 LLEPIISF
+645 LLEPIMSF
-653 ECKVPNQFVSSVIAI
+653 ECKVPNDFVSPVISLL
-668 VQKRRGKI
+668 QKRRGRI
-676 LDMVTE
+676 LDMVNE

-687 VKAEMPVAESFG
+687 VKAELPVAESFG
-699 LADEL
+699 IADEL

-730 DIIRQIRE
+730 DVIRQIRE
-738 RRGLSATPP
+738 RKGLPPTPP
-747 RAEEFY
+747 KAEEFY
-753 EEA
+753 EEE

>member
-1 MADAYGYIYL
+1 
-11 VWGRYSMGRYR
+11 MGRYR

-27 VKLMNTPEAIRNTSI
+27 VKLMNNTERIRNTSI

-67 TAGQRLFLDSWELEQ
+67 VAGQKLFLDSWELEQ
-82 KRQMTVFASNISLA
+82 KRQMTVFASNISLV
-96 HTYEGK
+96 HTFKGV

-108 IDTPGHIDFSGA
+108 IDTPGHIDFSGN

-155 RVQPILFINKV
+155 RVKPILFINKV
-166 DRLIK
+166 DRLIR
-171 ELKLTSEE
+171 ELKLTPEE
-179 IQRKFAKIIV
+179 IQKKFARIIM
-189 RINSLIEKYAPPEHK
+189 RINSIIEKYAPPEHK
-204 KDWQVTV
+204 KDWQVKV

-232 KTKNVSFK
+232 KAKGITFK
-240 DIVDAYTGEPDEI
+240 DIIDAYTGEPEEI
-253 GRKVDALSKKAPLY
+253 GRKVEALSKRIPVY
-267 EPILDMFCEHL
+267 EPVLDMFCEHL
-278 PNPFQAQPYRQSQI
+278 PSPLEAQPYRQSQI
-292 WPGDSSSSIGK
+292 WPGDINSPVGK
-303 GMGKV
+303 AMGKV
-308 DPGGPLLMCITTIEV
+308 DPNGPLLMCITFIEV

-343 KTVQLVASHQKGAIQ
+343 KTVHLVTSRQKGSIQ

-369 IVEKIPAGNIA
+369 IVERIPAGNIA
-380 ALSGLPSIHVGETV
+380 ALSGLPSIHVGETI
-394 AEGGVETQPFEGLK
+394 AEEDVETAPFEALK

-431 KVMHKLT
+431 KVIHKLT

-448 NKESG
+448 DKESG
-453 EFLLSGMGEL
+453 QYLLSGMGEL

-473 EAALKVKI
+473 EAGLKVRM

-491 ITQDYQGPPIMGKS
+491 VSRDYKGPPVMGKS

-513 VTLETLPDEII
+513 VTVERLQPEVI
-524 EAIKAGKISEMQTRD
+524 EAIKTGKINEMQSRD
-539 ERQKILA
+539 ERQKILM
-546 KQFGW
+546 KEFGW
-551 KTDDARHVIAIEG
+551 STEDARNVIAIEG
-564 TNILVNKIKGRQY
+564 TNVLVNRIKGRQY
-577 VEEVL
+577 VEEVI
-582 DHVKSGFREAVYT
+582 DHVRSGFRDAVAT
-595 SVLAKEPAYG
+595 GVLAKEPMYG
-605 LKVNLEDIMI
+605 LKVNLEDILI
-615 HDDPVHRGPA
+615 HEDPVHRGPA

-630 TWRPIWC
+630 TWRPIWG
-637 SFLLSNPK
+637 SFLLSEPK
-645 LLEPIISF
+645 LLEPILSF
-653 ECKVPNQFVSSVIAI
+653 ECKVPNDFVSPVITLL
-668 VQKRRGKI
+668 QKRRGKI
-676 LDMVTE
+676 LDMVNE

-687 VKAEMPVAESFG
+687 VKAELPVAESFG
-699 LADEL
+699 IADEL

-730 DIIRQIRE
+730 EVIRQIRE
-738 RRGLSATPP
+738 RKGLPPTPP
-747 RAEEFY
+747 RPEEFC
-753 EEA
+753 EEE

>member
-1 MADAYGYIYL
+1 M
-11 VWGRYSMGRYR
+11 VKYR
-22 QIEEI
+22 QVEEI
-27 VKLMNTPEAIRNTSI
+27 QRLMNYPVMIRNTSI

-67 TAGQRLFLDSWELEQ
+67 RAGQQLALDSWELEQ

-96 HTYEGK
+96 HTYMEK

-155 RVQPILFINKV
+155 RVKPILFINKV

-171 ELKLTSEE
+171 EIKLTPEE
-179 IQRKFAKIIV
+179 IQRKFGKIIV
-189 RINSLIEKYAPPEHK
+189 RVNNLIEKYAPADHK
-204 KDWQVTV
+204 KDWQVKV
-211 EDGRVAFGSALHK
+211 ENGSVAFGSALHK

-232 KTKNVSFK
+232 KAKGITFA
-240 DIVDAYTGEPDEI
+240 DIIDAYTGEHDEI
-253 GRKVDALSKKAPLY
+253 DRKVDALSKKAPLH
-267 EPILDMFCEHL
+267 EPVLDMFVEQL
-278 PNPFQAQPYRQSQI
+278 PNPLEAQPYRQSQI
-292 WPGDSSSSIGK
+292 WPGDANSAVGK
-303 GMGKV
+303 GMAKV
-308 DPGGPLLMCITTIEV
+308 DPDAPVLMCISTIEV

-343 KTVQLVASHQKGAIQ
+343 KVVQLITSRQKGTIQ

-363 MATDRV
+363 MAADRV
-369 IVEKIPAGNIA
+369 IIGKVPAGNIA

-394 AEGGVETQPFEGLK
+394 AEEGSDTHAFEGLK

-415 TVAVEPEDV
+415 TVAVEPADV

-438 LEDPNLHFKI
+438 TEDPNLKFTI

-453 EFLLSGMGEL
+453 EYLLSGMGEL
-463 HLEVTAYRMQ
+463 HLEITAYRMQ
-473 EAALKVKI
+473 EANLKVKT

-491 ITQDYQGPPIMGKS
+491 ITHDYEGPAIMGKS
-505 PNKHNRLW
+505 PNKHNKLW
-513 VTLETLPDEII
+513 VTIQKLPDEVI
-524 EAIKAGKISEMQTRD
+524 EAIKTGKISEMQTRE
-539 ERQKILA
+539 ERQKIL
-546 KQFGW
+546 KGFGW
-551 KTDDARHVIAIEG
+551 DTENARNVIAIEEN
-564 TNILVNKIKGRQY
+564 NILVNRIRGRQY
-577 VEEVL
+577 VDEIM
-582 DHVKSGFREAVYT
+582 DHIKSGFREAVFT

-605 LKVNLEDIMI
+605 LKVNLEDVTV
-615 HDDPVHRGPA
+615 HDDPAHRGPA

-637 SFLLSNPK
+637 TFLLSDPK
-645 LLEPIISF
+645 LLEPLISF
-653 ECKVPNQFVSSVIAI
+653 ECKVPNEFVSNVIAI

-676 LDMVTE
+676 LDMINE
-682 EDMVI
+682 EEMIV
-687 VKAEMPVAESFG
+687 VKAEMPVSESFG

-709 GRAFWATQFSRWAP
+709 GRAFWATQFSRWSP
-723 VPESMQA
+723 VPEQMQA
-730 DIIRQIRE
+730 EIIKQIRE
-738 RRGLSATPP
+738 RRGLSPTPP
-747 RAEEFY
+747 KAQEFF
-753 EEA
+753 EDA

>member
-1 MADAYGYIYL
+1 
-11 VWGRYSMGRYR
+11 MGRYR

-27 VKLMNTPEAIRNTSI
+27 VKLMNNTERIRNTSI

-67 TAGQRLFLDSWELEQ
+67 VAGQKLFLDSWELEQ
-82 KRQMTVFASNISLA
+82 KRQMTVFASNISLV
-96 HTYEGK
+96 HTFKGV

-108 IDTPGHIDFSGA
+108 IDTPGHIDFSGN

-155 RVQPILFINKV
+155 RVKPILFINKV
-166 DRLIK
+166 DRLIR
-171 ELKLTSEE
+171 ELKLTPEE
-179 IQRKFAKIIV
+179 IQRKFARIIT
-189 RINSLIEKYAPPEHK
+189 RINSIIERYAPPEHK
-204 KDWQVTV
+204 KDWQVKV

-232 KTKNVSFK
+232 KAKGITFK
-240 DIVDAYTGEPDEI
+240 DIIEAYTGEPEEI
-253 GRKVDALSKKAPLY
+253 GRKVEALSKRIPVY
-267 EPILDMFCEHL
+267 EPVLDMFCEHL
-278 PNPFQAQPYRQSQI
+278 PSPLEAQPYRQSQI
-292 WPGDSSSSIGK
+292 WPGDPNSPVGK
-303 GMGKV
+303 AMAKV
-308 DPGGPLLMCITTIEV
+308 DPNGPLLMCITFIEV

-343 KTVQLVASHQKGAIQ
+343 KTVRLVTSRQKGSIQ

-380 ALSGLPSIHVGETV
+380 ALSGLPSIHVGETI
-394 AEGGVETQPFEGLK
+394 AEEGVETAPFEALK

-431 KVMHKLT
+431 KVIHKLT

-448 NKESG
+448 DKESG
-453 EFLLSGMGEL
+453 QYLLSGMGEL

-473 EAALKVKI
+473 EAGLKVRM

-491 ITQDYQGPPIMGKS
+491 ISRDYKGPPVMGKS

-513 VTLETLPDEII
+513 VTVERLQPEVI
-524 EAIKAGKISEMQTRD
+524 EAIKTGKINEMQSRD
-539 ERQKILA
+539 ERQKILM
-546 KQFGW
+546 KEFGW
-551 KTDDARHVIAIEG
+551 SAEDARNVIAIEG
-564 TNILVNKIKGRQY
+564 TNVLVNRIKGRQY

-582 DHVKSGFREAVYT
+582 DHVRSGFRDAVT
-595 SVLAKEPAYG
+595 TGVLAKEPMYG
-605 LKVNLEDIMI
+605 LKVNLEDILI
-615 HDDPVHRGPA
+615 HEDPVHRGPA

-630 TWRPIWC
+630 TWRPIWGA
-637 SFLLSNPK
+637 FLLSEPK
-645 LLEPIISF
+645 LLEPILSF
-653 ECKVPNQFVSSVIAI
+653 ECKVPNDFVSPVITLL
-668 VQKRRGKI
+668 QKRRGKI
-676 LDMVTE
+676 LDMVNE

-687 VKAEMPVAESFG
+687 VKAELPVAESFG
-699 LADEL
+699 IADEL

-730 DIIRQIRE
+730 EVIRQIRE
-738 RRGLSATPP
+738 RKGLPPTPP
-747 RAEEFY
+747 RPEEFC
-753 EEA
+753 EEE

>member
-1 MADAYGYIYL
+1 M
-11 VWGRYSMGRYR
+11 VKYR
-22 QIEEI
+22 QTEEI
-27 VKLMNTPEAIRNTSI
+27 QKLMSYTEMIRNTSI

-67 TAGQRLFLDSWELEQ
+67 RAGQQLALDSWELEQ

-96 HTYEGK
+96 HTLKGQ

-155 RVQPILFINKV
+155 RVKPILFINKV

-171 ELKLTSEE
+171 EIKLTSEE
-179 IQRKFAKIIV
+179 IQKKFVKIIARV
-189 RINSLIEKYAPPEHK
+189 NDLIEKYAPPEHK
-204 KDWQVTV
+204 KDWQVKV
-211 EDGRVAFGSALHK
+211 ENGSVAFGSALHK

-232 KTKNVSFK
+232 KMKGVTFK
-240 DIVDAYTGEPDEI
+240 DIIDAYSGEKMDI
-253 GRKVDALSKKAPLY
+253 DRKVDALSKKAPLA
-267 EPILDMFCEHL
+267 EPILDMFVEHL
-278 PNPFQAQPYRQSQI
+278 PNPLEAQPYRQSQI
-292 WPGDSSSSIGK
+292 WPGDPNSEVGK
-303 GMGKV
+303 GMAKV
-308 DPGGPLLMCITTIEV
+308 DPKGPLLMCISTIEV
-323 DPHSGVVAIGR
+323 DTHSGVVAIGR

-343 KTVQLVASHQKGAIQ
+343 KMVQLITARAKGPIQ

-363 MATDRV
+363 MAADRV
-369 IVEKIPAGNIA
+369 IIDRVPAGNIA
-380 ALSGLPSIHVGETV
+380 AVSGLPAMHVGETV
-394 AEGGVETQPFEGLK
+394 AEDGVETHAFEGLK

-415 TVAVEPEDV
+415 TVAVEPADV

-438 LEDPNLHFKI
+438 TEDPNLHFLI

-453 EFLLSGMGEL
+453 EYLLSGMGEL
-463 HLEVTAYRMQ
+463 HLEITAYRMQ
-473 EAALKVKI
+473 EANLKVKV

-491 ITQDYQGPPIMGKS
+491 ISRDYQGPAIMGKS
-505 PNKHNRLW
+505 PNKHNKLW
-513 VTLETLPDEII
+513 VTIEKLPEEVI

-539 ERQKILA
+539 DRVKAL
-546 KQFGW
+546 KGFGW
-551 KTDDARHVIAIEG
+551 ETDDAKSVVAIEG
-564 TNILVNKIKGRQY
+564 NNILVNRIKGRQY
-577 VEEVL
+577 VDEIM
-582 DHVKSGFREAVYT
+582 DHIKSGFREATFT

-605 LKVNLEDIMI
+605 LKVNLEDVTV
-615 HDDPVHRGPA
+615 HEDPAHRGPA

-637 SFLLSNPK
+637 AFLLSEPK
-645 LLEPIISF
+645 LLEPLISF
-653 ECKVPNQFVSSVIAI
+653 ECKVPNQFVSSVIAT

-676 LDMVTE
+676 LDMINE
-682 EDMVI
+682 EDMII
-687 VKAEMPVAESFG
+687 VKAEMPVSESFG
-699 LADEL
+699 LAEEL
-704 RSSTQ
+704 RSSTE
-709 GRAFWATQFSRWAP
+709 GRAFWATQFSRWAF
-723 VPESMQA
+723 VPEQMQGE
-730 DIIRQIRE
+730 IVKQIRE
-738 RRGLSATPP
+738 RRGLAPTPP
-747 RAEEFY
+747 RAEEFF
-753 EEA
+753 EDA